1 MLNTGFWQ
9 FWSSKII
16 GDSAFFLG
24 PMKIRFKSWEYAR
37 ISIQPS
43 YLPFVRLTAWGYNAH
58 RSGFVFHSQQPM
70 SWVSEAQAGDME
82 SMFQGKMLTVSKPWD
97 RTRECMPNVVPTS
110 NGWVNVS
117 YWKLYPC
124 LKTQSLS
131 AMFCLNLAV
140 LFFALGQKTM
150 PTGAAYC
157 ELEKTHLAPSGKE
170 MLVENMSGV
179 QLTKSFIA
187 LYQWWPMFG
196 DYGFRKNSNDPTEND
211 STSRLVNDC
220 SWPMHWGEAPKNHP
234 FSLFFSYMSNG
245 WLQDF
250 WYRAGGT
257 PGAPGV
263 KDYGLMSFSQWCSW
277 QWVWIALKFA
287 QSQTVNNSFLYLE
300 ILEINTNINR
310 NISIQI

>member
-1 MLNTGFWQ
+1 
-9 FWSSKII
+9 
-16 GDSAFFLG
+16 
-24 PMKIRFKSWEYAR
+24 MKIRFKFWEYAR
-37 ISIQPS
+37 ISMQPS

-131 AMFCLNLAV
+131 AMFSLNLAV
-140 LFFALGQKTM
+140 LFFALGQKPM

-179 QLTKSFIA
+179 QLTKSFVA

-196 DYGFRKNSNDPTEND
+196 DYGFWKTAMSLQKMTQQADWWMIVIDPCIEGKHQRTIRFHYFP
-211 STSRLVNDC
+211 TCQVRVVRFYVRL
-220 SWPMHWGEAPKNHP
+220 
-234 FSLFFSYMSNG
+234 FSSSFSFSSFFS
-245 WLQDF
+245 F
-250 WYRAGGT
+250 F
-257 PGAPGV
+257 
-263 KDYGLMSFSQWCSW
+263 SFS
-277 QWVWIALKFA
+277 
-287 QSQTVNNSFLYLE
+287 SFSSFVVVLLSFVV
-300 ILEINTNINR
+300 LLN
-310 NISIQI
+310 

>member
-1 MLNTGFWQ
+1 ML
-9 FWSSKII
+9 
-16 GDSAFFLG
+16 
-24 PMKIRFKSWEYAR
+24 E

-43 YLPFVRLTAWGYNAH
+43 YLPFVILTTWGYNAH

-82 SMFQGKMLTVSKPWD
+82 SLPWD

-110 NGWVNVS
+110 NGWVNVR

-131 AMFCLNLAV
+131 AMFSLNPAV
-140 LFFALGQKTM
+140 LFFALGQKPM
-150 PTGAAYC
+150 PTGAAHY

-196 DYGFRKNSNDPTEND
+196 DYGFRKTAMTLQKMTQQADWWMIVVDPCIAGKHQKTI
-211 STSRLVNDC
+211 RFHC
-220 SWPMHWGEAPKNHP
+220 
-234 FSLFFSYMSNG
+234 FFSYMSNG

-263 KDYGLMSFSQWCSW
+263 KDYGLMSFSQWCCW
-277 QWVWIALKFA
+277 QWVWIGLKFV
-287 QSQTVNNSFLYLE
+287 QSHTVNHMFFIFGDECKY
-300 ILEINTNINR
+300 
-310 NISIQI
+310 

>member
-131 AMFCLNLAV
+131 AMFCLNQQEQRIVNWRRHIWHLAERRCW
-140 LFFALGQKTM
+140 LRTWAESSWQNHSLHYISGGPCLGTM
-150 PTGAAYC
+150 AS
-157 ELEKTHLAPSGKE
+157 EKTAMTLQKMTQQADWWMIVVDPCIEGKHQRTIRFHCFFPTCPMVGCRIFDTVLEELQVRQGWRTMDLCHSPSD
-170 MLVENMSGV
+170 
-179 QLTKSFIA
+179 A
-187 LYQWWPMFG
+187 L
-196 DYGFRKNSNDPTEND
+196 D
-211 STSRLVNDC
+211 
-220 SWPMHWGEAPKNHP
+220 
-234 FSLFFSYMSNG
+234 NG
-245 WLQDF
+245 YEL
-250 WYRAGGT
+250 
-257 PGAPGV
+257 
-263 KDYGLMSFSQWCSW
+263 L
-277 QWVWIALKFA
+277 
-287 QSQTVNNSFLYLE
+287 
-300 ILEINTNINR
+300 
-310 NISIQI
+310 

>member
-16 GDSAFFLG
+16 GDSAFFRG

-43 YLPFVRLTAWGYNAH
+43 YLPFVRLTVWGYNAH

-110 NGWVNVS
+110 NGWVNVR

-131 AMFCLNLAV
+131 AMFSLNLAV
-140 LFFALGQKTM
+140 LFFLHWGKNRWQQ
-150 PTGAAYC
+150 
-157 ELEKTHLAPSGKE
+157 EQRIVNWRRHIWHLAE
-170 MLVENMSGV
+170 
-179 QLTKSFIA
+179 
-187 LYQWWPMFG
+187 
-196 DYGFRKNSNDPTEND
+196 R
-211 STSRLVNDC
+211 RC
-220 SWPMHWGEAPKNHP
+220 
-234 FSLFFSYMSNG
+234 
-245 WLQDF
+245 WLRT
-250 WYRAGGT
+250 WAE
-257 PGAPGV
+257 
-263 KDYGLMSFSQWCSW
+263 SSW
-277 QWVWIALKFA
+277 QNHSLH
-287 QSQTVNNSFLYLE
+287 Y
-300 ILEINTNINR
+300 
-310 NISIQI
+310 ISGGPCLGTMASEKQQWPYRKWLNKPIGEWL